1 MEERLPP
8 SIFSPYSS
16 LFLSYFPSF
25 YHSSILFFASFSF
38 IFFLSFFLVSF
49 RFVSFLSEFLE
60 IYRHDDI
67 PSWTRA
73 NNWDGF
79 HIGLFNRLQRRISS
93 VNGKFFEVGRVGTDA
108 RSKFLSRDILS
119 CMILVAFF
127 SFWGAIDGCF
137 PM

>member
-8 SIFSPYSS
+8 FFPPTLLSFSLIFPLFIILPSSSSPRS
-16 LFLSYFPSF
+16 P
-25 YHSSILFFASFSF
+25 SFSF
-38 IFFLSFFLVSF
+38 FLFSSF

-127 SFWGAIDGCF
+127 SFRGAIDGCF
-137 PM
+137 SM